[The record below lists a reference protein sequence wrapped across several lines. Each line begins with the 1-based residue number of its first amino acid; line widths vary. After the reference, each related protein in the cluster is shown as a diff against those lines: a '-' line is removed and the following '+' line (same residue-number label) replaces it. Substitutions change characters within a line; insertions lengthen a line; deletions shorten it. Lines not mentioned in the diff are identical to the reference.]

1 MFVMRTVTTHR
12 EAPANSPHS
21 LSQMMVTRLN
31 KALASERVH
40 ANHASPQTLVFYFD
54 GHSSILFSS
63 SAAETAVRQGLK
75 ATLIDKL
82 SEVSTVE
89 PRDVIAFVGLD
100 RTTILR
106 RVARDDALPQ
116 DASVKA
122 LQFADLFSLAVS
134 VFADADSASTWL
146 TKPHPALD
154 DETPLQRARTPWG
167 MERVRSILGA
177 LQYGGA
183 V

>member
-1 MFVMRTVTTHR
+1 MRSAIASRRLSIHSPSATTV
-12 EAPANSPHS
+12 A
-21 LSQMMVTRLN
+21 LLN
-31 KALASERVH
+31 QALASKRVH
-40 ANHASPQTLVFYFD
+40 ADTKSLNFLEVADD
-54 GHSSILFSS
+54 GATSITFSS
-63 SAAETAVRQGLK
+63 SAAESAVRQGLK
-75 ATLIDKL
+75 ASLIEEL
-82 SEVSTVE
+82 AEVSTVE
-89 PRDVIAFVGLD
+89 PRHLWAFIGLD

-122 LQFADLFSLAVS
+122 LQFADLFGLAMG
-134 VFADADSASTWL
+134 VFADPDSASTWL

-154 DETPLQRARTPWG
+154 GETPMQRARTPWG

>member
-1 MFVMRTVTTHR
+1 MRPSTSRRRPTSHSPGVTTI
-12 EAPANSPHS
+12 A
-21 LSQMMVTRLN
+21 LLN
-31 KALASERVH
+31 RALASKRVH
-40 ANHASPQTLVFYFD
+40 ADNKGPTFLELADD
-54 GHSSILFSS
+54 GATSITFSS

-75 ATLIDKL
+75 ASLIEEL
-82 SEVSTVE
+82 AEVSTVE
-89 PRDVIAFVGLD
+89 PRHLWAFVGLD

-122 LQFADLFSLAVS
+122 LQFADLFGLAMS

-154 DETPLQRARTPWG
+154 GETPMQRARTPWG